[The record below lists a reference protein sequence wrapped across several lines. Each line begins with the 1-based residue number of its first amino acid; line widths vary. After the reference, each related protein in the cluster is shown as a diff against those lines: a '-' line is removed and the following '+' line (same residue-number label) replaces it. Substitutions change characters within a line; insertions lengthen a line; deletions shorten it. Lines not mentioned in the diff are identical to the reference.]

1 MSLDSFQAQSQA
13 PIGRV
18 ATREPVPETT
28 RKLPEV
34 EGKGKGIAM
43 DELAAQYL
51 LDLHKPKRRSED
63 ISHTVALEEKTA
75 ELDEDQARSDPRKTP
90 EFRPPPQQDL
100 MEEDQ
105 AGSDPGKSHVALAG
119 PNSEPMHDN
128 FVATVYPRIHESLKH
143 ATKEQVH
150 LENPLSSSG
159 TLSSMKNLDN
169 FNFGDQ
175 FVNDNPTTEDPGK
188 TNMETKVE
196 SMVTVLI
203 HQTSFSAHPLSTL
216 VIDLTSPKPVSS
228 TIEEQDKTSQ
238 SSPHQIFKLELRDLP
253 HKIDQTINEVVK
265 EAVHVAL
272 QAPLRDRFRELP
284 EADMKE
290 ILHQRMFESGSY
302 KSLPEHVALY
312 EALEASMEHENGD
325 EFLAEKDKSRK
336 RRHDD
341 QDPPQ
346 PPPPE
351 SDQRKKTRHDSDASA
366 SKQPQKKTIPPP
378 YLNSP
383 IDMFQHTDDVHIL
396 DSEET
401 GAAHLPK
408 VKPRAEWL
416 KPVPEEEGPKTPE
429 LDWVIPANDLLEPE
443 NNWANAL
450 ANRIKIPRKTSY
462 FRRQVIWV
470 YSSNDIAN
478 GLERRSSTKLIWK
491 VDLVN
496 PEGHRIVPDV
506 SKPLPLGGPPGQ
518 VTIQPQFF
526 FNKDMEY
533 LVSGDKERRS
543 ALSISKLKEANYLD
557 FGLEELVLSLW
568 IKSECEYDISAAYG
582 ITHWWFKRK
591 EFYITRH
598 SAPSN
603 RRVVRFHM
611 RILSISEADFKNLH
625 PNDFEDLYLLHIQGK
640 LNHLPGFDKIHLFNA
655 VKLWIRNLVIRQRM
669 EDLQLG
675 IESYQTKLNI
685 TQPRWDALDFQF
697 KEDYTIVSKPR
708 AVIYKDRNDQKKMIR
723 ENEVHK
729 FSDGTLQRVLKSWI
743 TWLETS
749 SCSSTI

>member
-1 MSLDSFQAQSQA
+1 MSLILILEMQAQSQA
-13 PIGRV
+13 PVGGV
-18 ATREPVPETT
+18 ATREPIPETT
-28 RKLPEV
+28 QKLPEV
-34 EGKGKGIAM
+34 EGKGKGIAT

-51 LDLHKPKRRSED
+51 LDLHKPKRRSTTD
-63 ISHTVALEEKTA
+63 QFIFQRRTLATLEESTRPSA
-75 ELDEDQARSDPRKTP
+75 QPQDDTSTNIVRDTSSPADVETGADTNITTSQAGSDPGKTP
-90 EFRPPPQQDL
+90 ESQPPPQQDL

-175 FVNDNPTTEDPGK
+175 FVNDNPTTEDP
-188 TNMETKVE
+188 
-196 SMVTVLI
+196 
-203 HQTSFSAHPLSTL
+203 AHPLSTPI
-216 VIDLTSPKPVSS
+216 IDLTPSKPVSS
-228 TIEEQDKTSQ
+228 TVQEQDKTSQ

-272 QAPLRDRFRELP
+272 QAPLRDRFRDLP
-284 EADMKE
+284 EVDMKE
-290 ILHQRMFESGSY
+290 ILHQRMFENGSY

-312 EALEASMEHENGD
+312 EALEASMEHQ
-325 EFLAEKDKSRK
+325 S
-336 RRHDD
+336 
-341 QDPPQ
+341 
-346 PPPPE
+346 
-351 SDQRKKTRHDSDASA
+351 KKTRHDSNAAVSTQSQVQSSSA
-366 SKQPQKKTIPPP
+366 WQTSDTRDTPSGSSKKKTIPPP

-396 DSEET
+396 DSEDT
-401 GAAHLPK
+401 GVAHLPK
-408 VKPRAEWL
+408 
-416 KPVPEEEGPKTPE
+416 
-429 LDWVIPANDLLEPE
+429 VIPANDLPEPE

-462 FRRQVIWV
+462 FRRQMEECHLLLT
-470 YSSNDIAN
+470 DQ
-478 GLERRSSTKLIWK
+478 
-491 VDLVN
+491 VDLVD
-496 PEGHRIVPDV
+496 PEGYQIMPDV

-568 IKSECEYDISAAYG
+568 IESECEYDISASLYY
-582 ITHWWFKRK
+582 TQ
-591 EFYITRH
+591 
-598 SAPSN
+598 
-603 RRVVRFHM
+603 
-611 RILSISEADFKNLH
+611 ISEADFKNLH

-697 KEDYTIVSKPR
+697 KEDYTIVSKPM
-708 AVIYKDRNDQKKMIR
+708 AIIYKDRNDQKTMIR

-749 SCSSTI
+749 SCSSTIQEWSIGFGQRITKGGVKSLSRLLREDSRLRVSLRVWKAL